1 MFKLLK
7 EKFESYFLSPLRLFF
22 FRRRPDNKNTYLKF
36 WLALTAVVALTITGM
51 ILARLFMNLTTV
63 EPPVDDRSFLGQLK
77 AQAQK
82 FINFAG
88 NNFQETDRR
97 AEERATAIRAEK
109 IALEQKKLE
118 EAEKFSRV
126 TFFYTAPYLG
136 SVAIPAAW
144 EKKYRV
150 AEENNTVDFYYTPG
164 AEEEYLLFRISI
176 LSREEWEKK
185 QAESNNFQVLAIVS
199 NFVFFNKIYAEKI
212 NNPVKQTDYDGMQ
225 KQVKSVLDSFKSYK
239 QE

>member
-7 EKFESYFLSPLRLFF
+7 EKFELYFFNPLRLFF
-22 FRRRPDNKNTYLKF
+22 IRGREGSGKARLKF
-36 WLALTAVVALTITGM
+36 WLVLTAVIALTISGL
-51 ILARLFMNLTTV
+51 ILARLFINLTTV
-63 EPPVDDRSFLGQLK
+63 EQPVDDRSFLGQLK

-82 FINFAG
+82 FIYFAG
-88 NNFQETDRR
+88 NNFQEIDRR
-97 AEERATAIRAEK
+97 AEKRAAAIRAEK

-164 AEEEYLLFRISI
+164 ADEEYPLFGIGI
-176 LSREEWEKK
+176 LSRDEWEKK
-185 QAESNNFQVLAIVS
+185 QAASNNIQVLAMVS
-199 NFVFFNKIYAEKI
+199 NFVFFDQIYSAKI
-212 NNPVKQTDYDGMQ
+212 NNPVKQADYDGMQ
-225 KQVKSVLDSFKSYK
+225 KQVKSIIGSFKSYK